1 MKRFYSLSLLIV
13 SFAFLISS
21 CGLGDA
27 AEKAEKQA
35 DKFHTFLKAG
45 NENAMLDM
53 VHEDGM
59 RDDGPAFKELIHQL
73 ATETNI
79 TKIEKSM
86 GFNTSISNGVATV
99 RLNYVLHDKE
109 QGKVTEEIVLRDS
122 KDGVM
127 KIVSLNYVQN

>member
-1 MKRFYSLSLLIV
+1 MKRFYSFSILLV
-13 SFAFLISS
+13 SISFLLSS

-35 DKFHTFLKAG
+35 NKYHKFLKAG
-45 NENAMLDM
+45 NETAMLNM

-59 RDDGPAFKELIHQL
+59 KQDEEGFRALIKKM

-79 TKIEKSM
+79 TKVEKNI

-99 RLNYVLHDKE
+99 RLDYTLHDKDHGE
-109 QGKVTEEIVLRDS
+109 ITEEIVLRDS

-127 KIVSLNYVQN
+127 KIISLNYK